1 MLFSR
6 IDQCP
11 SANDR
16 RFATEDSLKEIH
28 RVLRPGAAFGMIWNI
43 EDCKSPLSSL
53 KKNLTKT
60 PDNGAKAW
68 PSTTKWE
75 QKLKDIIASLEDGH
89 PRFRHMVW
97 KQVFE
102 NQLDTSPLQ
111 ALKDTFNLNFQ
122 SFSLPVGEDD
132 VKWTVWLT
140 DEDVWSRF
148 GTLSQIA
155 NQTEDKRAEIRKEV
169 LEALKGMEL
178 SETQRVRWLF
188 MEQHILYGPRGS
200 EEFISRHID

>member
-1 MLFSR
+1 M
-6 IDQCP
+6 
-11 SANDR
+11 
-16 RFATEDSLKEIH
+16 
-28 RVLRPGAAFGMIWNI
+28 LRPGAAFGMIWNI
-43 EDCKSPLSSL
+43 EDCKSPLSSF
-53 KKNLTKT
+53 KKNLPKAL
-60 PDNGAKAW
+60 DNGPKAW
-68 PSTTKWE
+68 PSTTTWE

-111 ALKDTFNLNFQ
+111 TLKDTFNHNYP

-140 DEDVWSRF
+140 DEGVWSRF
-148 GTLSQIA
+148 STLSQIA

-169 LEALKGMEL
+169 LEALKGDGVERNSKGEVAL
-178 SETQRVRWLF
+178 HGVTHIVWTSRV
-188 MEQHILYGPRGS
+188 
-200 EEFISRHID
+200 